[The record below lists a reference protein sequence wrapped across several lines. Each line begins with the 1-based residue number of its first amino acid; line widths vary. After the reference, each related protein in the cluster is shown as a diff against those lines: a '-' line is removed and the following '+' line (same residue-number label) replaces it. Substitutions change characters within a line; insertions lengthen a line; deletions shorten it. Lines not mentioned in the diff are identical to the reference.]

1 MEKNDI
7 VLCEII
13 YEDNLSK
20 LTSIIGRISKYQIK
34 EFKDNEYMYIWFQ
47 DPHHPIIPKHDIREI
62 ITYEVKKRYVKNK
75 QCSNLYHTTEK
86 RFGMTII

>member
-1 MEKNDI
+1 
-7 VLCEII
+7 
-13 YEDNLSK
+13 
-20 LTSIIGRISKYQIK
+20 
-34 EFKDNEYMYIWFQ
+34 MYIWFQ